1 MKLRLPAALV
11 VLLALTSAALA
22 QDVTV
27 PANALLPQAISAL
40 APVLISGIATLLGAA
55 LAWAAAKFSQS
66 TGIKIEQQRRDQ
78 LHKGIMTSVE
88 AVLLP
93 LMTSGHVPTAKEIEA
108 ALKGVPST
116 VLRLNP
122 DAAKYFGAGVDK
134 IGEIAKAKAAD
145 VIATWSQPVTPI
157 ADMGGVR

>member
-1 MKLRLPAALV
+1 MKLTALPAAVV
-11 VLLALTSAALA
+11 VLLAATAAMA
-22 QDVTV
+22 QDTV
-27 PANALLPQAISAL
+27 PADALLPQAISAL

-55 LAWAAAKFSQS
+55 LTWAATKVSQS

-93 LMTSGHVPTAKEIEA
+93 LLTSGRVPTAKEIEA
-108 ALKGVPST
+108 ALRNVPST
-116 VLRLNP
+116 VLTLNP
-122 DAAKYFGAGVDK
+122 DAAKALGAGVDK

-145 VIATWSQPVTPI
+145 VIATWSQSVVTPI
-157 ADMGGVR
+157 AAPLPR